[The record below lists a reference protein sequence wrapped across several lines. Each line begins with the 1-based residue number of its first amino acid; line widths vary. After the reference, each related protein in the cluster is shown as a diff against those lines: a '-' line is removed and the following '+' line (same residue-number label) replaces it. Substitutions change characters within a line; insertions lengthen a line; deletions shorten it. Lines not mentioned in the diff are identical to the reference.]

1 MKKIP
6 ECCPVIQEYVFPG
19 TFGDKEVRVA
29 SCIPKDPNGVHIVL
43 LHGVHSSANMGE
55 HNKFRLLSKLLSDRG
70 YTPWLVET
78 SLKIRNRQDFSNDV
92 SQWIKKAFSG
102 KTFAQEQQDVSNAIC
117 GICAA
122 NVGKPFWIWGF
133 SLGGIIALSMAADN
147 INSMQEGSLHVPEKV
162 ILSGTGIMAYEDV
175 EARMMSLPIL
185 STLRTEI
192 KGNML
197 SHVKAK
203 GIISFRGSCD
213 EIFPLE
219 SCLGVLR
226 EVSLPDKDKHFF
238 IIEGADHSFRSR
250 YGKADPEI
258 MKEMVDLITKTW
270 P

>member
-1 MKKIP
+1 
-6 ECCPVIQEYVFPG
+6 
-19 TFGDKEVRVA
+19 
-29 SCIPKDPNGVHIVL
+29 
-43 LHGVHSSANMGE
+43 
-55 HNKFRLLSKLLSDRG
+55 
-70 YTPWLVET
+70 
-78 SLKIRNRQDFSNDV
+78 
-92 SQWIKKAFSG
+92 
-102 KTFAQEQQDVSNAIC
+102 
-117 GICAA
+117 
-122 NVGKPFWIWGF
+122 
-133 SLGGIIALSMAADN
+133 
-147 INSMQEGSLHVPEKV
+147 
-162 ILSGTGIMAYEDV
+162 
-175 EARMMSLPIL
+175 
-185 STLRTEI
+185 
-192 KGNML
+192 ML